1 MDRTTK
7 GSMKNIGDSWKEIRT
22 NGREKERKGSIKKR
36 KKKKSR
42 EEE

>member
-1 MDRTTK
+1 MTRDL
-7 GSMKNIGDSWKEIRT
+7 MKNIGDSWKEIGT
-22 NGREKERKGSIKKR
+22 NGREKERKELTKKK

>member
-7 GSMKNIGDSWKEIRT
+7 GSMKNIGDSWKEIGT
-22 NGREKERKGSIKKR
+22 NRREKERKGSIKKR